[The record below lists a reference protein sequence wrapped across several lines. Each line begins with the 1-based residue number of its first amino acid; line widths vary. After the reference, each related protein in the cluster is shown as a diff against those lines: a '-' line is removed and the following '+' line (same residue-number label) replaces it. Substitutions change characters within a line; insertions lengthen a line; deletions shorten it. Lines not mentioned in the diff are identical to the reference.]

1 MTPRLG
7 SPCFLLA
14 AALALGAG
22 CDDPKGYYDPFEGE
36 EAPPRDPPERD
47 RAEQPPELDS
57 EPALEG
63 APTTPGPPTSKGR
76 APDLPPVSSEP
87 SPRPGDVERGEAGAP
102 REGTAEVDTQ
112 GPALG
117 EPPAMPGDPDIG
129 PEGELRGDPDIGPP
143 GAPAYGDP
151 HGAAPIPVEFP
162 PGGHQLVLEQATL
175 QGGGWRTFE
184 VTNQAAEPH
193 QLAIRSAEGVEVG
206 PPVEIPP
213 GETRLI
219 SIQLH
224 PGEYTLACAAEG
236 HAQQG
241 EQASLTV
248 AE

>member
-1 MTPRLG
+1 MTRRLG
-7 SPCFLLA
+7 PPCFLLA

-36 EAPPRDPPERD
+36 EAPARDPHELDPAER
-47 RAEQPPELDS
+47 PPELDS
-57 EPALEG
+57 EPAIEG
-63 APTTPGPPTSKGR
+63 EPTVPGRPTERR
-76 APDLPPVSSEP
+76 APGLPPLPSEP
-87 SPRPGDVERGEAGAP
+87 SPRPGDVERGEPGAP
-102 REGTAEVDTQ
+102 QEGAAEVDTQ
-112 GPALG
+112 DPAFG
-117 EPPAMPGDPDIG
+117 GPPAMPGDPDIG
-129 PEGELRGDPDIGPP
+129 GEGELRGDPDIGPP

-151 HGAAPIPVEFP
+151 QSAAPLPVEFP
-162 PGGHQLVLEQATL
+162 PGGQQLVLEQTTL

-184 VTNQAAEPH
+184 VTNHATEPH

-219 SIQLH
+219 SIQLD
-224 PGEYTLACAAEG
+224 PGEYTLLCPAEG